1 MCSVRTVIAV
11 VLIGLGL
18 ARVNVSAQQ
27 NAGDLSTSEKA
38 YVASK
43 IYSSLQLYF
52 AHWRGIPGFDFDGEY
67 RAYLNRALSTK
78 GRLDFDL
85 VTLEFIARLRNG
97 HTHFFD
103 QWLDEHDGQLLGFR
117 LSPVQGKWVVT
128 SARDGRLKVGDIA
141 TAIDGVD
148 IERFMND
155 KARYIAASNERIAL
169 SYVASNV
176 FLWPK
181 QFTLSLEDGRSV
193 HIERAKL
200 QGPNGAK
207 PQGTE
212 GRWLVE
218 GQVAY
223 IKIPSFGNADYERRA
238 LEYLKE
244 YQPAKSVIIDVRGN
258 GGGMTPWEL
267 IGMLMNRPWR
277 SWEESTPQHIA
288 LYRARGASSSTLR
301 QVSQTQQ
308 PSAGTYNGRLIILI
322 DRYSGSASED
332 FVMPFKDN
340 GRAEIIGETSQ
351 GSSGQPYFF
360 DFGNGMRLMVGTVR
374 YNFPD
379 GSEFE
384 SVGITPTIPV
394 EVRTQDVRANADPV
408 LMAALKVA
416 QGP

>member
-1 MCSVRTVIAV
+1 MRFLRAVIAV
-11 VLIGLGL
+11 VLIGLPL

-27 NAGDLSTSEKA
+27 NAGDLSTSDKA
-38 YVASK
+38 YIASK

-52 AHWRGIPGFDFDGEY
+52 AHWRGIPKFDLDAEY
-67 RAYLNRALSTK
+67 RAYLNRALNAR

-85 VTLEFIARLRNG
+85 VTLEFIAQLRNG

-103 QWLDEHDGQLLGFR
+103 QWLDDGRLLGFR

-128 SARDGRLKVGDIA
+128 WARDDRLKVGDIA
-141 TAIDGVD
+141 KAIDGVD
-148 IERFMND
+148 IEQFMRD
-155 KARYIAASNERIAL
+155 KTRYIAASNERIAL
-169 SYVASNV
+169 SQVASNV
-176 FLWPK
+176 FLWPE

-193 HIERAKL
+193 HIERAKPPA
-200 QGPNGAK
+200 QSGAK

-238 LEYLKE
+238 LDYLKE
-244 YQPAKSVIIDVRGN
+244 YEHAKSLIIDVRGN
-258 GGGMTPWEL
+258 GGGTTPWGL
-267 IGMLMNRPWR
+267 LGMLMNRPWR

-301 QVSQTQQ
+301 QVSQIQQ
-308 PSAGTYNGRLIILI
+308 PPAGAYTGRLIILI

-340 GRAEIIGETSQ
+340 GRADIIGETSQ

-360 DFGNGMRLMVGTVR
+360 DFGNGMRLMVGSVR

-394 EVRTQDVRANADPV
+394 EVRMEDVRANADPV
-408 LMAALKVA
+408 LMTALKVA
-416 QGP
+416 QGQ

>member
-1 MCSVRTVIAV
+1 MAV
-11 VLIGLGL
+11 ALIGLPV
-18 ARVNVSAQQ
+18 ARLNVSAQQ
-27 NAGDLSTSEKA
+27 DAGNLSTNEKA

-52 AHWRGIPGFDFDGEY
+52 AHWRGIPGFDLDAEY
-67 RAYLNRALSTK
+67 KAYLNSALNTK

-103 QWLDEHDGQLLGFR
+103 QWLDEHDGRLLGFR
-117 LSPVQGKWVVT
+117 LSEIQGKWAVT
-128 SARDGRLKVGDIA
+128 WARDDRLKVGDIA

-148 IERFMND
+148 INRFMRD
-155 KARYIAASNERIAL
+155 KARYIAASNERTAL
-169 SYVASNV
+169 SHVASSV
-176 FLWPK
+176 FLWPEE
-181 QFTLSLEDGRSV
+181 FTLSFEDGHSV
-193 HIERAKL
+193 HIERAKP
-200 QGPNGAK
+200 QGQDGAK
-207 PQGTE
+207 AQATE

-223 IKIPSFGNADYERRA
+223 IKIPSFGNADYEKRA

-244 YQPAKSVIIDVRGN
+244 YQQAKSLIIDVRGN
-258 GGGMTPWEL
+258 GGGMTPWKL
-267 IGMLMNRPWR
+267 MGMLMNRPWR

-308 PSAGTYNGRLIILI
+308 PSAGAYAGRVIILI

-340 GRAEIIGETSQ
+340 RRAEIIGETSQ

-384 SVGITPTIPV
+384 SVGITPTIAV
-394 EVRTQDVRANADPV
+394 ELRIQDVRANVDPV
-408 LMAALKVA
+408 LAAALKIA
-416 QGP
+416 QAL